1 MHMQLN
7 TVFSTFQVKLYY
19 LKKFLGFSDVLLLE
33 TGVSCFAKKKS
44 LDCVCDIF
52 WFACHWPV
60 VFPLVYKLLALILKT
75 GHHST
80 EICYHHI
87 L

>member
-33 TGVSCFAKKKS
+33 TGVSCFAKKNH
-44 LDCVCDIF
+44 LTVYVIYF
-52 WFACHWPV
+52 GLPV
-60 VFPLVYKLLALILKT
+60 I
-75 GHHST
+75 GQ
-80 EICYHHI
+80 
-87 L
+87 